1 MNKLTLGWRLGV
13 SLGALLLLIGVLG
26 SIAVWR
32 INLAAASARN
42 MATKRGLEV
51 QVSSAVAAVAWDAR
65 FNIRSY
71 SLSGDEENLHCSRRL
86 LSSLKDQLKTAAALT
101 DKFPDLVSLKAGQ
114 VEASD
119 KTAELEVLVD
129 KMESEYKTGDLLDV
143 ALDAAGRRFA
153 ETAQALRLSEQQ
165 RMNEEL
171 DECEARAKSLEAPLK
186 EAGPAGKEPDGKPD
200 FLALKQRF
208 EKLNLIDDMIDADN
222 QLQLDDFK
230 ATHLGDM
237 DARSGVLR
245 QFVALEKIMTHLTAL
260 LSRRENL
267 AQMDVIQKAVANYKV
282 AMEKDLKNQLAIRD
296 NAKDAFSAGRG
307 VTSRAT
313 LVAESGTQA
322 IGREAMDVSKG
333 LDLTGTILQVGLLLA
348 LLGGVLISWL
358 CMQAITVPIREGVTA
373 LAATASEISA
383 TLSQLAS
390 SANETAAAVAET
402 STTVDE
408 VRQTAQV
415 TAEKAKAVADSS
427 QGAALAAETGRKA
440 TDQTVL
446 GFNLIREHMSAIGES
461 ISHLNVQSQTV
472 GDIVAT
478 VTDLA
483 DQSNL
488 LAVNASIEAAK
499 AGEQGKGF
507 GVVAQ
512 EIRNL
517 AEQSKDSTKQ
527 VRAIL
532 GDVQQAAGH
541 AVVAVEHGGKGVAEG
556 SKQADE
562 AGQAIRVLAA
572 TMQNATRAAV
582 QIAASSQQQLV
593 GMEQVG
599 RAMESIR
606 TATSQN
612 AEGARQLASAAHNL
626 RDIGARLKALVD
638 VDAAAAAAAASGKY
652 KWQEVT
658 DI

>member
-1 MNKLTLGWRLGV
+1 MNKMTLGWRLGV
-13 SLGALLLLIGVLG
+13 SFGALLLLIGVLG

-42 MATKRGLEV
+42 VATKRGPEV

-71 SLSGDEENLHCSRRL
+71 SLSGDEENLRSGRRL
-86 LSSLKDQLKTAAALT
+86 LASLKDQLKTAAALT
-101 DKFPDLVSLKAGQ
+101 EKFPDLVALKTGQ
-114 VEASD
+114 IEFGD
-119 KTAELEVLVD
+119 KTAELETVVD
-129 KMESEYKTGDLLDV
+129 KMESEYKTGL
-143 ALDAAGRRFA
+143 ALDAALDSASRRFT

-165 RMNEEL
+165 HMLEEL
-171 DECEARAKSLEAPLK
+171 EEWDARAKAPPAPPK
-186 EAGPAGKEPDGKPD
+186 EAVPAGQEPPD
-200 FLALKQRF
+200 RPDLATLKQRF
-208 EKLNLIDDMIDADN
+208 EKLSLIDDMMDACN
-222 QLQLDDFK
+222 RLQLDDFK
-230 ATHLGDM
+230 TDHVGDLE
-237 DARSGVLR
+237 ARNGVLR
-245 QFVALEKIMTHLTAL
+245 QFVPLEKLMTNLTAL

-267 AQMDVIQKAVANYKV
+267 VQMDVIQKAADDYKTALV
-282 AMEKDLKNQLAIRD
+282 KDLKNQLAIRD
-296 NAKDAFSAGRG
+296 HAKDSFSAGRS
-307 VTSRAT
+307 VTSRAAQ
-313 LVAESGTQA
+313 VAEGGTQA
-322 IGREAMDVSKG
+322 IGKEAMEVSKG

-348 LLGGVLISWL
+348 LLGGVLISVL
-358 CMQAITVPIREGVTA
+358 CMQAITVPIRQGVTA

-390 SANETAAAVAET
+390 NANETAAAVAET
-402 STTVDE
+402 TTTVDE

-415 TAEKAKAVADSS
+415 AADKAKAVADSS
-427 QGAALAAETGRKA
+427 QGAALAAETGRRA
-440 TDQTVL
+440 TDQTVQ
-446 GFNLIREHMSAIGES
+446 GFNLIRDHMSAIGES
-461 ISHLNVQSQTV
+461 ITHLNVQSQAV

-478 VTDLA
+478 VADLA
-483 DQSNL
+483 EQSNL

-499 AGEQGKGF
+499 AGDQGKGF

-541 AVVAVEHGGKGVAEG
+541 AVAAVDQGGKGVAEG

-562 AGQAIRVLAA
+562 AGQAIRILAA
-572 TMQNATRAAV
+572 TMQDATRAAV

-612 AEGARQLASAAHNL
+612 AEGARQLATAAHDL

-638 VDAAAAAAAASGKY
+638 VHAAWSAAPGLTKRQAM
-652 KWQEVT
+652 T
-658 DI
+658 DS

>member
-1 MNKLTLGWRLGV
+1 MNKMTLGWRLGV
-13 SLGALLLLIGVLG
+13 SFGALLLLIGVLG

-42 MATKRGLEV
+42 LAAKRGPEV

-71 SLSGDEENLHCSRRL
+71 SLSGDEENLRSGRRL
-86 LSSLKDQLKTAAALT
+86 LTSLKDQLKTAAALT
-101 DKFPDLVSLKAGQ
+101 EKFPDLVGLKAGH
-114 VEASD
+114 VEAGD

-129 KMESEYKTGDLLDV
+129 KMESEYKNADLLDQ
-143 ALDAAGRRFA
+143 ALDGAGRRFS
-153 ETAQALRLSEQQ
+153 ETTQALRQSEQQ
-165 RMNEEL
+165 RMNEEF
-171 DECEARAKSLEAPLK
+171 DELESRAKLADAPPK
-186 EAGPAGKEPDGKPD
+186 AAGPVGNEPVPKPD
-200 FLALKQRF
+200 IAAFKQRL
-208 EKLNLIDDMIDADN
+208 EILSLIDDMIDAGN

-230 ATHLGDM
+230 TSHLGDM
-237 DARSGVLR
+237 DARSGILR
-245 QFVALEKIMTHLTAL
+245 QFVSLEKIMTHLTAL

-267 AQMDVIQKAVANYKV
+267 AQMDVIQKAVADYKL

-296 NAKDAFSAGRG
+296 NARDSFSAGRS

-313 LVAESGTQA
+313 LVADSGSQA
-322 IGREAMDVSKG
+322 IGKEAMDVSKG
-333 LDLTGTILQVGLLLA
+333 LDLTGTILQVGLLVA

-383 TLSQLAS
+383 TLSQLAAN
-390 SANETAAAVAET
+390 ANETAAAVAET
-402 STTVDE
+402 TTTVDE

-415 TAEKAKAVADSS
+415 AADKAKAVADSA
-427 QGAALAAETGRKA
+427 QGAALAAEAGRKA
-440 TDQTVL
+440 TDETVH
-446 GFNLIREHMSAIGES
+446 GFNHIREHMCAIGES
-461 ISHLNVQSQTV
+461 ISHLNVQSQAV

-478 VTDLA
+478 VADLA
-483 DQSNL
+483 EQSNL

-532 GDVQQAAGH
+532 GDVQHAAGH
-541 AVVAVEHGGKGVAEG
+541 AVMAVEQGGKGVAEG
-556 SKQADE
+556 SKQADD

-572 TMQNATRAAV
+572 TMQDATRAAL

-612 AEGARQLASAAHNL
+612 ADGARQLATAAHTL

-638 VDAAAAAAAASGKY
+638 VDAAAMAAALGNGKRHAS
-652 KWQEVT
+652 T
-658 DI
+658 DT